1 MGNSTMCIC
10 LSNQTKENISNI
22 NVFDLTK
29 ENNEFSKNNKNLLN
43 KVITIKNRKIEEK
56 KEIEE
61 NNSKKMKENLE
72 KNNINNTKTIKNGFS
87 KKSTKSEEKNLVSE
101 KKRKKKE
108 EIKEDKNE
116 EKKKEIIEKK
126 INLNKT
132 IIICGPFESGKTSF
146 LIRLC
151 DDKFDDYYIPSI
163 KNEIREK
170 NIFFG
175 QKEFKFK
182 FIVTNNLKDN
192 FHEEINCFFVLYDV
206 NNKQSFKN
214 AKKIFYDYLL
224 NENKN
229 SDINHKVVFFIGN
242 KKDLIDNVNN
252 NEVEDFCLKYN
263 IINMCVSVKDNIGFV
278 ALIQKLSEY
287 FQE

>member
-1 MGNSTMCIC
+1 MGNSTMCFC
-10 LSNQTKENISNI
+10 VSNQTKENISNI

-29 ENNEFSKNNKNLLN
+29 ENNEFSKNDKNLLN
-43 KVITIKNRKIEEK
+43 KVITIKNRKIEK

-61 NNSKKMKENLE
+61 NNSKKIKEKLE
-72 KNNINNTKTIKNGFS
+72 KNNINNTKKNKNELS
-87 KKSTKSEEKNLVSE
+87 KKSTKSEEKNLLLE
-101 KKRKKKE
+101 KKKKKKE

-116 EKKKEIIEKK
+116 ENKIEIKEKK

-151 DDKFDDYYIPSI
+151 DDKYDDYYIPSI

-175 QKEFKFK
+175 EKEFKFK

-192 FHEEINCFFVLYDV
+192 FQEEINCYFVLYDV
-206 NNKQSFKN
+206 NNKQSFIN

-224 NENKN
+224 NDNKN
-229 SDINHKVVFFIGN
+229 RVINDKVIFFIGN
-242 KKDLIDNVNN
+242 KKDLIDNLNN
-252 NEVEDFCLKYN
+252 NEVENFCLKNN
-263 IINMCVSVKDNIGFV
+263 IINMYISVKDNIGFV

>member
-1 MGNSTMCIC
+1 MGNSTMCFC

-29 ENNEFSKNNKNLLN
+29 ENNEFSKNDKNLLN
-43 KVITIKNRKIEEK
+43 KVITIKNRKIEK
-56 KEIEE
+56 KEIEK
-61 NNSKKMKENLE
+61 NNSKKIKEKLE
-72 KNNINNTKTIKNGFS
+72 KNNIKNTKNIKNELS
-87 KKSTKSEEKNLVSE
+87 KKSTKSEEKNLVLE
-101 KKRKKKE
+101 KKKKKKE

-116 EKKKEIIEKK
+116 ENKIEIKEKK

-151 DDKFDDYYIPSI
+151 DDKYDDYYIPSI

-175 QKEFKFK
+175 EKEVKFK
-182 FIVTNNLKDN
+182 FIVTNTLKDN
-192 FHEEINCFFVLYDV
+192 FHEEINCYFVLYDV
-206 NNKQSFKN
+206 NNKQSFIN

-224 NENKN
+224 NDNKN
-229 SDINHKVVFFIGN
+229 RVINDKVIFFIGN
-242 KKDLIDNVNN
+242 KKDLIDNLNN
-252 NEVEDFCLKYN
+252 NEVENFCLKNN
-263 IINMCVSVKDNIGFV
+263 IINMCISVKDNIGFV

>member
-1 MGNSTMCIC
+1 MCFC
-10 LSNQTKENISNI
+10 VSNQTKENISNI

-29 ENNEFSKNNKNLLN
+29 ENNEFSKNDKNLLN
-43 KVITIKNRKIEEK
+43 KVITIKNRKIEK

-61 NNSKKMKENLE
+61 NNSKKIKEKLE
-72 KNNINNTKTIKNGFS
+72 KNNIKNTKNIKNELS
-87 KKSTKSEEKNLVSE
+87 KKSTKSEEKNLVLE
-101 KKRKKKE
+101 KKKE

-116 EKKKEIIEKK
+116 ENKIEIKEKK

-151 DDKFDDYYIPSI
+151 DDKYDDYYIPSI

-175 QKEFKFK
+175 EKEFKFK

-192 FHEEINCFFVLYDV
+192 FQEEINCYFVLYDV
-206 NNKQSFKN
+206 NNKQSFIN

-224 NENKN
+224 NDNKN
-229 SDINHKVVFFIGN
+229 RVINDKVIFFIGN
-242 KKDLIDNVNN
+242 KKDLIDNLNN
-252 NEVEDFCLKYN
+252 NEVENFCLKNN
-263 IINMCVSVKDNIGFV
+263 IINMCISVKDNIGFV

>member
-1 MGNSTMCIC
+1 MCFC

-29 ENNEFSKNNKNLLN
+29 ENNEFSKNDKNLLN
-43 KVITIKNRKIEEK
+43 KVITIKNRKIEK

-61 NNSKKMKENLE
+61 NNSKKIKEKLE
-72 KNNINNTKTIKNGFS
+72 KNNINNTKKNKNELS
-87 KKSTKSEEKNLVSE
+87 KKSTKSEEKNLVLE
-101 KKRKKKE
+101 KKKE

-116 EKKKEIIEKK
+116 ENKIEIKEKK

-151 DDKFDDYYIPSI
+151 DDKYDDYYIPSI

-175 QKEFKFK
+175 EKEFKFK

-192 FHEEINCFFVLYDV
+192 FQEEINCYFVLYDV
-206 NNKQSFKN
+206 NNKQSFIN

-224 NENKN
+224 NDNKN
-229 SDINHKVVFFIGN
+229 RVFNNKVIFFIGN
-242 KKDLIDNVNN
+242 KKDLIDNLNN
-252 NEVEDFCLKYN
+252 NEVENFCLKNN
-263 IINMCVSVKDNIGFV
+263 IINMYISVKDNIGFV

-287 FQE
+287 FED

>member
-1 MGNSTMCIC
+1 MGNSTMCFC
-10 LSNQTKENISNI
+10 VSNQTKENISNI

-29 ENNEFSKNNKNLLN
+29 ENNEFSKNDKNLLN
-43 KVITIKNRKIEEK
+43 KVITIKNRKIEK

-61 NNSKKMKENLE
+61 NNSKKIKEKLE
-72 KNNINNTKTIKNGFS
+72 KNNINNTKKNKNELS
-87 KKSTKSEEKNLVSE
+87 KKSTKSEEKNLVLE
-101 KKRKKKE
+101 KKKE

-116 EKKKEIIEKK
+116 ENKIEIKEKK

-151 DDKFDDYYIPSI
+151 DDKYDDYYIPSI

-175 QKEFKFK
+175 EKEFKFK

-192 FHEEINCFFVLYDV
+192 FQEEINCYFVLYDV
-206 NNKQSFKN
+206 NNKQSFIN

-224 NENKN
+224 NDNKN
-229 SDINHKVVFFIGN
+229 RVINNKVIFFIGN
-242 KKDLIDNVNN
+242 KKDLIDNLNN
-252 NEVEDFCLKYN
+252 NEVENFYLKNN
-263 IINMCVSVKDNIGFV
+263 IINMYISVKDNIGFV

-287 FQE
+287 FED

>member
-1 MGNSTMCIC
+1 M
-10 LSNQTKENISNI
+10 E
-22 NVFDLTK
+22 
-29 ENNEFSKNNKNLLN
+29 
-43 KVITIKNRKIEEK
+43 
-56 KEIEE
+56 
-61 NNSKKMKENLE
+61 
-72 KNNINNTKTIKNGFS
+72 
-87 KKSTKSEEKNLVSE
+87 
-101 KKRKKKE
+101 KKKE

-116 EKKKEIIEKK
+116 ENKIEIKEKK

-151 DDKFDDYYIPSI
+151 DDKYDDYYIPSI

-175 QKEFKFK
+175 EKEVKFK
-182 FIVTNNLKDN
+182 FIVTNTLKDN
-192 FHEEINCFFVLYDV
+192 FHEEINCYFVLYDV
-206 NNKQSFKN
+206 NNKQSFIN

-224 NENKN
+224 NDNKN
-229 SDINHKVVFFIGN
+229 RVINDKVIFFIGN
-242 KKDLIDNVNN
+242 KKDLIDNLNN
-252 NEVEDFCLKYN
+252 NEVENFCLKNN
-263 IINMCVSVKDNIGFV
+263 IINMCISVKDNIGFV

>member
-1 MGNSTMCIC
+1 MGNSTMCFC

-29 ENNEFSKNNKNLLN
+29 ENNEFSKNDKNLLN
-43 KVITIKNRKIEEK
+43 KVITIKNRKIEK
-56 KEIEE
+56 KEIEK
-61 NNSKKMKENLE
+61 NNSKKIKEKLE
-72 KNNINNTKTIKNGFS
+72 KNNIKNTKNIKNELS
-87 KKSTKSEEKNLVSE
+87 KKSTKSEEKNLLLE
-101 KKRKKKE
+101 KKKKKKE

-116 EKKKEIIEKK
+116 ENKIEIKEKK

-151 DDKFDDYYIPSI
+151 DDKYDDYYIPSI

-175 QKEFKFK
+175 EKEVKFK

-192 FHEEINCFFVLYDV
+192 FHEEINCYFVLYDV
-206 NNKQSFKN
+206 NNKQSFIN

-224 NENKN
+224 NDNKN
-229 SDINHKVVFFIGN
+229 RVINDKVIFFIGN
-242 KKDLIDNVNN
+242 KKDLIDNLNN
-252 NEVEDFCLKYN
+252 NEVENFCLKNN
-263 IINMCVSVKDNIGFV
+263 IINMCISVKDNIGFV

>member
-1 MGNSTMCIC
+1 MGNSTMCFC
-10 LSNQTKENISNI
+10 VSNQTKENISNI

-29 ENNEFSKNNKNLLN
+29 ENNEFSKNDKNLLN
-43 KVITIKNRKIEEK
+43 KVITIKNRKIEK

-61 NNSKKMKENLE
+61 NNSKKIKEKLE
-72 KNNINNTKTIKNGFS
+72 KNNINNTKKNKNELS
-87 KKSTKSEEKNLVSE
+87 KKSTKSEEKNLVLE
-101 KKRKKKE
+101 KKKE

-116 EKKKEIIEKK
+116 ENKIEIKEKK

-151 DDKFDDYYIPSI
+151 DDKYDDYYIPSI

-175 QKEFKFK
+175 EKEFKFK

-192 FHEEINCFFVLYDV
+192 FQEEINCYFVLYDV
-206 NNKQSFKN
+206 NNKQSFIN

-224 NENKN
+224 NDNKN
-229 SDINHKVVFFIGN
+229 RVINNKVIFFIGN
-242 KKDLIDNVNN
+242 KKDLIDNLNN
-252 NEVEDFCLKYN
+252 NEVENFCLKNN
-263 IINMCVSVKDNIGFV
+263 IINKYISVKDNIGFV

-287 FQE
+287 FED

>member
-1 MGNSTMCIC
+1 M
-10 LSNQTKENISNI
+10 E
-22 NVFDLTK
+22 
-29 ENNEFSKNNKNLLN
+29 
-43 KVITIKNRKIEEK
+43 
-56 KEIEE
+56 
-61 NNSKKMKENLE
+61 
-72 KNNINNTKTIKNGFS
+72 
-87 KKSTKSEEKNLVSE
+87 
-101 KKRKKKE
+101 KKKE

-116 EKKKEIIEKK
+116 ENKIEIKEKK

-151 DDKFDDYYIPSI
+151 DDKYDDYYIPSI

-175 QKEFKFK
+175 EKEFKFK

-192 FHEEINCFFVLYDV
+192 FQEEINCYFVLYDV
-206 NNKQSFKN
+206 NNKQSFIN

-224 NENKN
+224 NDNKN
-229 SDINHKVVFFIGN
+229 RVINNKVIFFIGN
-242 KKDLIDNVNN
+242 KKDLIDNLNN
-252 NEVEDFCLKYN
+252 NEVENFCLKNN
-263 IINMCVSVKDNIGFV
+263 IINMYISVKDNIGFV

-287 FQE
+287 FED

>member
-1 MGNSTMCIC
+1 MCFC

-29 ENNEFSKNNKNLLN
+29 ENNEFSKNDKNLLN
-43 KVITIKNRKIEEK
+43 KVITIKNRKIEK

-61 NNSKKMKENLE
+61 NNSKKIKEKLE
-72 KNNINNTKTIKNGFS
+72 KNNINNTKKNKNELS
-87 KKSTKSEEKNLVSE
+87 KKSTKSEEKNLLLE
-101 KKRKKKE
+101 KKKKKKE

-116 EKKKEIIEKK
+116 ENKIEIKEKK

-151 DDKFDDYYIPSI
+151 DDKYDDYYIPSI

-175 QKEFKFK
+175 EKEFKFK

-192 FHEEINCFFVLYDV
+192 FQEEINCYFVLYDV
-206 NNKQSFKN
+206 NNKQSFIN

-224 NENKN
+224 NDNKN
-229 SDINHKVVFFIGN
+229 RVINNKVIFFIGN
-242 KKDLIDNVNN
+242 KKDLIDNLNN
-252 NEVEDFCLKYN
+252 NEVENFCLKNN
-263 IINMCVSVKDNIGFV
+263 IINMYISVKDNIGFV

>member
-1 MGNSTMCIC
+1 MGNSTMCFC
-10 LSNQTKENISNI
+10 VSNQTKENISNI

-29 ENNEFSKNNKNLLN
+29 ENNEFSKNDKNLLN
-43 KVITIKNRKIEEK
+43 KVITIKNRKIEK

-61 NNSKKMKENLE
+61 NNSKKIKEKLE
-72 KNNINNTKTIKNGFS
+72 KNNINNTKKNKNELS
-87 KKSTKSEEKNLVSE
+87 KKSTKSEEKNLVLE
-101 KKRKKKE
+101 KKKE

-116 EKKKEIIEKK
+116 ENKIEIKEKK

-151 DDKFDDYYIPSI
+151 DDKYDDYYIPSI

-175 QKEFKFK
+175 EKEFKFK

-192 FHEEINCFFVLYDV
+192 FQEEINCYFVLYDV
-206 NNKQSFKN
+206 NNKQSFIN

-224 NENKN
+224 NDNKN
-229 SDINHKVVFFIGN
+229 RVINNKVIFFIGN
-242 KKDLIDNVNN
+242 KKDLIDNLNN
-252 NEVEDFCLKYN
+252 NEVENFCLKNN
-263 IINMCVSVKDNIGFV
+263 IINMYISVKDNIGFV

-287 FQE
+287 FED

>member
-1 MGNSTMCIC
+1 MCFC

-29 ENNEFSKNNKNLLN
+29 ENNEFSKNDKNLLN
-43 KVITIKNRKIEEK
+43 KVITIKNRKIEK

-61 NNSKKMKENLE
+61 NNSKKIKEKLE
-72 KNNINNTKTIKNGFS
+72 KNNINNTKKNKNELS
-87 KKSTKSEEKNLVSE
+87 KKSTKSEEKNLVLE
-101 KKRKKKE
+101 KKKE

-116 EKKKEIIEKK
+116 ENKIEIKEKK

-151 DDKFDDYYIPSI
+151 DDKYDDYYIPSI

-175 QKEFKFK
+175 EKEFKFK

-192 FHEEINCFFVLYDV
+192 FQEEINCYFVLYDV
-206 NNKQSFKN
+206 NNKQSFIN

-224 NENKN
+224 NDNKN
-229 SDINHKVVFFIGN
+229 RVINDKVIFFIGN
-242 KKDLIDNVNN
+242 KKDLIDNLNN
-252 NEVEDFCLKYN
+252 NEVENFCLKNN
-263 IINMCVSVKDNIGFV
+263 IINMCISVKDNIGFV